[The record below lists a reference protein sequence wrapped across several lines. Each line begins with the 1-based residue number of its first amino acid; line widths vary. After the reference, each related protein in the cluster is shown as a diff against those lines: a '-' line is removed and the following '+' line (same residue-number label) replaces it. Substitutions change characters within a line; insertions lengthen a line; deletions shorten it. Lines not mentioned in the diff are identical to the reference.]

1 MISARPLQTHIVR
14 PEKGRTPTSL
24 VILLHGLGA
33 DGRDLVGLSA
43 PWRDFLPDT
52 VFVAPDA
59 PFPCD
64 MSPGGY
70 QWFSLREWTPES
82 ILDGV
87 KNASVIVQD
96 FIDAQC
102 KAFNIPHART
112 ALVGF
117 SQGTMM
123 SLYVGPRHKEK
134 LAGVLGYSG
143 ALVGGDDLLVENEIL
158 IHRIPICLIHGA
170 ADTVIPASAWTHARE
185 MLRAAGFRVSGHVTP
200 GLTHGIDDAGIESGG
215 SFLAEI
221 LIP

>member
-1 MISARPLQTHIVR
+1 MTVPGQMTLHAVP
-14 PEKGRTPTSL
+14 PEKGRMPASL

-33 DGRDLVGLSA
+33 DGRDLAGLSG

-64 MSPGGY
+64 MSGFGY

-82 ILDGV
+82 ILAGV
-87 KNASVIVQD
+87 RNAAPIVHD
-96 FIDAQC
+96 LIDSLCA
-102 KAFNIPHART
+102 KYAIPARRT

-123 SLYVGPRHKEK
+123 SLYVAPRHKER

-143 ALVGGDDLLVENEIL
+143 ALVGGEGLAADKTIQRV
-158 IHRIPICLIHGA
+158 PVCLIHGT
-170 ADTVIPASAWTHARE
+170 ADEVIPVSAWTHARQSLE
-185 MLRAAGFRVSGHVTP
+185 TAGFPVTGHTTR
-200 GLTHGIDDAGIESGG
+200 GLGHGIDDAGIEAGG
-215 SFLAEI
+215 EFLRGVLEI
-221 LIP
+221 